1 MRDTFSEEK
10 VKLREE
16 LKKLVEEYEKS
27 GGEIKLYGTL
37 GNPTIERRDIKTRYE
52 VSDREIDDWIRQKR
66 FPMKVRCNS
75 TEGKRQKNKTKQTDT
90 YFFREVDALFRNRL
104 YDRSLYERYVVAR
117 NYK

>member
-16 LKKLVEEYEKS
+16 LKRLVEEYERN

-52 VSDREIDDWIRQKR
+52 VSDRELDEWIRQKR
-66 FPMKVRCNS
+66 FPMRVRCNS
-75 TEGKRQKNKTKQTDT
+75 YVEMKNKTRETDT
-90 YFFREVDALFRNRL
+90 YFYREVDIFFRNRL
-104 YDRSLYERYVVAR
+104 YDKNCYERYVVAR
-117 NYK
+117 THK

>member
-37 GNPTIERRDIKTRYE
+37 GNPTIERRDIKKRYE
-52 VSDREIDDWIRQKR
+52 VSDRELDEWIRQKR
-66 FPMKVRCNS
+66 FPMKVKYNS
-75 TEGKRQKNKTKQTDT
+75 KGGRKERKKTRETDT
-90 YFFREVDALFRNRL
+90 YFYREVDAFFRNRL
-104 YDRSLYERYVVAR
+104 YDKSGYERYVVAR
-117 NYK
+117 THR

>member
-37 GNPTIERRDIKTRYE
+37 GNPTIERRDIKKRYE
-52 VSDREIDDWIRQKR
+52 VSDRELDEWIRQKR
-66 FPMKVRCNS
+66 FPMKVKYNS
-75 TEGKRQKNKTKQTDT
+75 KGGRKERKKTRETDT
-90 YFFREVDALFRNRL
+90 YFYREVDIFFRHRL
-104 YDRSLYERYVVAR
+104 YDKSGYERYVLAR
-117 NYK
+117 THK